1 VLDHFVDLALVFG
14 EAFERALE
22 FFSAQRFP
30 PTSTA
35 AESREQIGRH
45 FVDRDAAGAT
55 APGFARIPR
64 PAFAARAANLADLA
78 R

>member
-1 VLDHFVDLALVFG
+1 VLDHLIDLALVFG

-30 PTSTA
+30 STSTA

-45 FVDRDAAGAT
+45 FVDRNAAGTT

-64 PAFAARAANLADLA
+64 PAFAARAANLA